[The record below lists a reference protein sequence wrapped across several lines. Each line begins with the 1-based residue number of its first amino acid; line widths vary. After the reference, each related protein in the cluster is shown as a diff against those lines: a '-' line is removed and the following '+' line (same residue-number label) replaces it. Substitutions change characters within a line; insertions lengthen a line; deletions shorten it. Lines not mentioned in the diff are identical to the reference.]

1 MYSRKKM
8 ALNVM
13 KISEFNPA
21 LIKFSDVRKNARG
34 GKMVYLNNTDGS
46 KILLKLPQLK
56 APFGIS
62 SFTEESG
69 KVSSYSL
76 PLSCDNAEV
85 AVKFAQLDER
95 ICNFV
100 KDHSEDLLGKKL
112 SLEVIREM
120 YKSPFKPST
129 KEGYAP
135 LLNLKV
141 IMDPTTGA
149 IKTEFYDA
157 KGVDVPL
164 EQLEREKGQLM
175 TTLIE
180 IAQIWRTPAGF
191 GVSVRVRQAKVATAN
206 KIPARALIDDD
217 EQTIGDEEDE
227 VEEEPFDE

>member
-62 SFTEESG
+62 SFTEDSG

-100 KDHSEDLLGKKL
+100 KDYSEELLGKKM

-191 GVSVRVRQAKVATAN
+191 GVSVRVRQAKVAASN

-217 EQTIGDEEDE
+217 DVEEEE
-227 VEEEPFDE
+227 VEEEAFDE

>member
-1 MYSRKKM
+1 M

-34 GKMVYLNNTDGS
+34 GKMVYLNNSDGT

-100 KDHSEDLLGKKL
+100 KDYSEELLGKKL

-129 KEGYAP
+129 KEGYSP
-135 LLNLKV
+135 ILNLKV
-141 IMDPTTGA
+141 ITDIGSGA

-157 KGVDVPL
+157 KGQDVPI
-164 EQLEREKGQLM
+164 ETLEREKGQMM
-175 TTLIE
+175 TALVE
-180 IAQIWRTPAGF
+180 VAQIWRTPAGF
-191 GVSVRVRQAKVATAN
+191 GVSVRVHQVKVAASN
-206 KIPARALIDDD
+206 RLPKRALLDDD
-217 EQTIGDEEDE
+217 AEHEQSVADDEE
-227 VEEEPFDE
+227 FDE